1 MLPVLVVVSLLHLGQ
16 SCAQLNKCYI
26 FFYIFFLHLNLQWLS
41 WNGSLLTVAVGIYN
55 SYTERTDYICK
66 HNCEAGFYT
75 RGLTANTPTVTEST
89 TFEILTNR
97 DHFEYVEMRV
107 PGTMLGITTGITA
120 KIPLTGSR
128 GVEFSGEKTLQFN
141 RGTTMVAAHSHSVSV
156 ELKVPP
162 NHSCT
167 MYMEG
172 RKLTTDIPF
181 TARLS
186 RTYGNGET
194 QWTSISGVYDA
205 VQIGE
210 IRAVVDRCEPVV
222 DAKPRP

>member
-1 MLPVLVVVSLLHLGQ
+1 MRISGNTNNECQMVV
-16 SCAQLNKCYI
+16 K
-26 FFYIFFLHLNLQWLS
+26 
-41 WNGSLLTVAVGIYN
+41 
-55 SYTERTDYICK
+55 
-66 HNCEAGFYT
+66 
-75 RGLTANTPTVTEST
+75 TVTISKTSEDEST
-89 TFEILTNR
+89 WNIGHT
-97 DHFEYVEMRV
+97 
-107 PGTMLGITTGITA
+107 TMLGITTGITA

-128 GVEFSGEKTLQFN
+128 GVEFNGEKTLQFN

-172 RKLTTDIPF
+172 RKITTDIPF

-194 QWTSISGVYDA
+194 QYLWGVRCGSDRRDPGR
-205 VQIGE
+205 GE
-210 IRAVVDRCEPVV
+210 PL
-222 DAKPRP
+222 